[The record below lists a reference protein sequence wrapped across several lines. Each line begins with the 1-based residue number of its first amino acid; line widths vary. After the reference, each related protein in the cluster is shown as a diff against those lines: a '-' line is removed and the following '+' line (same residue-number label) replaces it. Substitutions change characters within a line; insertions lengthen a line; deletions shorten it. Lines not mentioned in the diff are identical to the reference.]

1 MHYVLNCFALSTIF
15 IEQSM
20 FNINNLKLSFYW
32 TIYWNQPSS
41 KKLQF
46 EEFSQLKQKVQQQKQ
61 AV

>member
-1 MHYVLNCFALSTIF
+1 MFLIVLLFLPSLF
-15 IEQSM
+15 KSM

>member
-1 MHYVLNCFALSTIF
+1 MFLIVLLFLPSLLK
-15 IEQSM
+15 SM